1 MKERGHIEQ
10 LWREE
15 KYHVLLHSQQSYQMI
30 RNALK
35 TDLSL
40 HQVQQMIDDALL
52 IEPSIGS
59 VCNAFDH
66 MWGYFKKCAN
76 EEERKQSKLLK
87 ADFINGKIDTQTL
100 LDFLAELANKY
111 DVSIFTTKSCFK
123 HKKKEI
129 D

>member
-35 TDLSL
+35 KNLSL

-59 VCNAFDH
+59 VCI
-66 MWGYFKKCAN
+66 
-76 EEERKQSKLLK
+76 LK
-87 ADFINGKIDTQTL
+87 N
-100 LDFLAELANKY
+100 
-111 DVSIFTTKSCFK
+111 VRM
-123 HKKKEI
+123 KKKDNNQNYLKLI
-129 D
+129 LLMVKSTPKLY

>member
-1 MKERGHIEQ
+1 MKERGYIEQ

-15 KYHVLLHSQQSYQMI
+15 KYHVLLHSQQSYQII

-35 TDLSL
+35 TDLSI

-66 MWGYFKKCAN
+66 MWGYFKN
-76 EEERKQSKLLK
+76 VRM
-87 ADFINGKIDTQTL
+87 
-100 LDFLAELANKY
+100 
-111 DVSIFTTKSCFK
+111 
-123 HKKKEI
+123 KKKDNNQNYLKLI
-129 D
+129 LLMVKSTPKLY

>member
-59 VCNAFDH
+59 VCNAFDR
-66 MWGYFKKCAN
+66 MWGY
-76 EEERKQSKLLK
+76 LK
-87 ADFINGKIDTQTL
+87 N
-100 LDFLAELANKY
+100 
-111 DVSIFTTKSCFK
+111 VRM
-123 HKKKEI
+123 KKKDNNQNYLKLI
-129 D
+129 LLMVKSTPKLY

>member
-59 VCNAFDH
+59 VCV
-66 MWGYFKKCAN
+66 M
-76 EEERKQSKLLK
+76 LLIICGDILK
-87 ADFINGKIDTQTL
+87 N
-100 LDFLAELANKY
+100 
-111 DVSIFTTKSCFK
+111 VRM
-123 HKKKEI
+123 KKKENNQNYLKLI
-129 D
+129 LLMVKSTPKLY

>member
-40 HQVQQMIDDALL
+40 HQVQQMIDVN
-52 IEPSIGS
+52 SG
-59 VCNAFDH
+59 
-66 MWGYFKKCAN
+66 
-76 EEERKQSKLLK
+76 LK
-87 ADFINGKIDTQTL
+87 MLFYGGLKMSFFSGLRLSYI
-100 LDFLAELANKY
+100 
-111 DVSIFTTKSCFK
+111 
-123 HKKKEI
+123 
-129 D
+129 

>member
-35 TDLSL
+35 KNLSL

-59 VCNAFDH
+59 VCNNAFDH

-76 EEERKQSKLLK
+76 EEERQQSKLLK

-100 LDFLAELANKY
+100 LGFLAELANKY
-111 DVSIFTTKSCFK
+111 DVQYLLQSRVLNTKRK
-123 HKKKEI
+123 R
-129 D
+129 